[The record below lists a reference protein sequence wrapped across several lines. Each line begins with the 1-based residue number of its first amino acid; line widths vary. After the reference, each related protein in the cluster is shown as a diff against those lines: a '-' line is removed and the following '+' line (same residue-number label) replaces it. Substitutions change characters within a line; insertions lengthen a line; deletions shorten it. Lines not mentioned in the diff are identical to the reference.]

1 MPKSET
7 KIEDLSIWPNN
18 FQSKFFT
25 NVNFKVIDFNFEK
38 KLTRNQSYIERIAMT
53 TNAKNAAFNQ
63 SWKEEKVFPFQVKVI
78 QQKSKCK
85 IAFLETKNCY
95 WDCSFRAA
103 LLTIVETTVIP
114 TSLLR
119 FLARLFSKCL
129 TFRKKCKG
137 VETNWNWSIFS
148 VVQTLPITALKNNKS
163 WFKCNNQKNHWNVK
177 TNLSI

>member
-1 MPKSET
+1 MLPYLITSINCWNVKVCIFIKDTHSRKAKQKLKISQYDPTISDKSFFFFYKCELQSDRFQFWE
-7 KIEDLSIWPNN
+7 KID
-18 FQSKFFT
+18 SKPILHWK
-25 NVNFKVIDFNFEK
+25 NCNDHEC
-38 KLTRNQSYIERIAMT
+38 
-53 TNAKNAAFNQ
+53 KNAAFNQ
-63 SWKEEKVFPFQVKVI
+63 SWKEEKVFRFQVKVI

-129 TFRKKCKG
+129 TFRKKMQRCWK
-137 VETNWNWSIFS
+137 ELELIYFFSCTNFY
-148 VVQTLPITALKNNKS
+148 Q
-163 WFKCNNQKNHWNVK
+163 
-177 TNLSI
+177 